1 MMLDKSSVHIN
12 FKIEIVELQV
22 LSQGLAVDFTFA

>member
-22 LSQGLAVDFTFA
+22 LSQGLGVDFTFA